1 MRCKI
6 QGVFIGF
13 VENSFKND
21 KGEEIKYRKIAV
33 NSGELSNDE
42 ISVPADVSVAGV
54 GYPSH
59 VFVHLPQEIG
69 NHLVT
74 GCRILE
80 ADNEHAIM
88 RVNAHLEE
96 RRTLRNVTVRT
107 AGPILAHNGNGIAHH
122 EHPHYCLPPATEAA

>member
-42 ISVPADVSVAGV
+42 ISVPADVSVAGLRPFQPC
-54 GYPSH
+54 Y
-59 VFVHLPQEIG
+59 
-69 NHLVT
+69 LVLNMRLDT
-74 GCRILE
+74 KYKTYKPRLE
-80 ADNEHAIM
+80 SC
-88 RVNAHLEE
+88 
-96 RRTLRNVTVRT
+96 TS
-107 AGPILAHNGNGIAHH
+107 
-122 EHPHYCLPPATEAA
+122 